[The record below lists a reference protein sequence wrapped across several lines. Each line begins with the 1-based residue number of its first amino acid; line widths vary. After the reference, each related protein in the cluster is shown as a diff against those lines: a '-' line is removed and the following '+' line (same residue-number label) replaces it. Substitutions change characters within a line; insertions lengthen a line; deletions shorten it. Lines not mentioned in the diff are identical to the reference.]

1 MGSFINTNYSKTV
14 DNLVKG
20 SQERLNNPY
29 YLFSSKKPT
38 NVTYWNINIKKT
50 TLDMGTKQTYDH
62 IGENSSLRFNKINS
76 FQLYGINRIEV
87 DMNLGEYGV
96 ESPVEGEALILPNTI
111 IPSVDDMFTIDYL
124 SDKPII
130 FRVNKVSIDT
140 LENGSNFYRIQ
151 YYLDRTDETA
161 LDYLNSKQLVNEYNY
176 KPGNVGS
183 NFVALIYK
191 SDSDLID
198 NIQSEIN
205 TLKKYF
211 QNLFFKNNIQTFVY
225 DYNCMRIYDP
235 YLIEFLIRNN
245 IYENEENYMYISQ
258 AIHTSETFSIEYDNS
273 IFKYIEKNNH
283 NFKNN
288 SCYPVL
294 VHDPNS
300 LLIDRLEDYYE
311 LSINLVNKDICDP
324 INWLNMDLFD
334 RITENNPYDAED
346 PSEPIYRNIIIN
358 SLNKIDYKI
367 TQKEIDS
374 LHEIRFHYCKDLFYE
389 LPILIFVLNNY
400 INSLQTNNSGNSHT
414 SNQLAV
420 DMKDDSTNNSFC
432 CRCNDRSIETPDT
445 DDSYMTGK

>member
-38 NVTYWNINIKKT
+38 NVTYWNINTKKT

-62 IGENSSLRFNKINS
+62 VGENSSLRFNKINS
-76 FQLYGINRIEV
+76 FQLYGINRIEI
-87 DMNLGEYGV
+87 DMNLGEYGI

-124 SDKPII
+124 TDKPII

-140 LENGSNFYRIQ
+140 LENGNNFYRIQ

-191 SDSDLID
+191 SDSDIID
-198 NIQSEIN
+198 TIQKNII
-205 TLKKYF
+205 TLKRYF

-225 DYNCMRIYDP
+225 DYECMSIYDP

-245 IYENEENYMYISQ
+245 IYDDDENYMYISQ
-258 AIHTSETFSIEYDNS
+258 AIHTSETFSIEYDNT
-273 IFKYIEKNNH
+273 IFKYIEKMDN

-288 SCYPVL
+288 SCYALL

-311 LSINLVNKDICDP
+311 LSINVINKDLNNP

-334 RITENNPYDAED
+334 RIVENNPYDTED
-346 PSEPIYRNIIIN
+346 PSAPIYRNIIIN
-358 SLNKIDYKI
+358 SLNNSNYKI
-367 TQKEIDS
+367 TEQEIDY
-374 LHEIRFHYCKDLFYE
+374 IRNIPFHYCKDLFYE
-389 LPILIFVLNNY
+389 IPILIFILNRY
-400 INSLQTNNSGNSHT
+400 ITSLQINNNTTHT

-420 DMKDDSTNNSFC
+420 DLQDDSTNNSFC
-432 CRCNDRSIETPDT
+432 CSCNDKSIESPDT
-445 DDSYMTGK
+445 DDSFMTGK